1 MARYFNCEQNE
12 LEVLCLNCLWCFSEI
27 KEDRQMV
34 LRKIGL
40 EPFIHSLL
48 KVSSP
53 DIDDDIGEDV
63 CFRVNQASM
72 GCLSQ

>member
-1 MARYFNCEQNE
+1 VRYFNREQNE
-12 LEVLCLNCLWCFSEI
+12 LEVSCLRGLWSLSEI

-34 LRKIGL
+34 LRTIGL

-48 KVSSP
+48 KVSPP
-53 DIDDDIGEDV
+53 DTDDDIGEHV
-63 CFRVNQASM
+63 CIRVNQTSM

>member
-1 MARYFNCEQNE
+1 VPRYFNHEQNI
-12 LEVLCLNCLWCFSEI
+12 LEVLCLKCLWCFSES

-53 DIDDDIGEDV
+53 DIDDDIREDV

>member
-1 MARYFNCEQNE
+1 MARYFNREQND
-12 LEVLCLNCLWCFSEI
+12 LEMKSLACLWNFSEI

-34 LRKIGL
+34 LRTIGL

-48 KVSSP
+48 KVSPP
-53 DIDDDIGEDV
+53 DTDDDIGEHV
-63 CFRVNQASM
+63 CIRVNQTSM